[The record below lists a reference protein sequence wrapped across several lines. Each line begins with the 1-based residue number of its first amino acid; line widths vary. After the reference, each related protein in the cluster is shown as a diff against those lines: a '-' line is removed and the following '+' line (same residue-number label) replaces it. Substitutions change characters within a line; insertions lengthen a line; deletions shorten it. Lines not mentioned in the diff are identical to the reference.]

1 MNEIEIWKPVI
12 GYEGLYDV
20 SNLGRIRSVD
30 RVVQQAGKI
39 SHLKGH
45 IMAQSVDKD
54 GYLRCSLSKNGKRK
68 TYPVH
73 RIVLNAF
80 VPNPEGKPH
89 VDHINTIRD
98 DNRVENLR
106 WATQTEN
113 NNNQRTIQHL
123 KKTINNDG
131 YQQKRLNALSKN
143 GSPKAP
149 KKVYQYSKNY
159 EYINSFN
166 SISEA
171 ARNFGINHEN
181 IVRALDNPK
190 KRSAGYIW
198 LSEKIGGV

>member
-39 SHLKGH
+39 NHLKGH

-54 GYLRCSLSKNGKRK
+54 GYLRCCLSKNGIRK
-68 TYPVH
+68 NYHVH
-73 RIVLNAF
+73 RIVLSAF

-149 KKVYQYSKNY
+149 KKVYQYSANL

-171 ARNFGINHEN
+171 ARSFGINHEN
-181 IVRALDNPK
+181 IVRALDNPQ